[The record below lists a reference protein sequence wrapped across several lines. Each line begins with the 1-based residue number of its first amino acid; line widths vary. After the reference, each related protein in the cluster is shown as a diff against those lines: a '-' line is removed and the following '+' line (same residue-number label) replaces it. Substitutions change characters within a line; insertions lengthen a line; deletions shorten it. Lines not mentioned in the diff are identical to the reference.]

1 MELATP
7 AHVGYFREPASRVNK
22 QLNQGTMMMD
32 KQNVF
37 SLFKDPYL
45 LSMNTCYSQIVSVVL
60 GVTHC
65 RIKMVDDVT
74 DNRKELE
81 MPRTQLFV
89 RLSGTHMLRYGDFQR
104 LFLCLEAT
112 KPLNRALKRFFKIL

>member
-1 MELATP
+1 
-7 AHVGYFREPASRVNK
+7 
-22 QLNQGTMMMD
+22 
-32 KQNVF
+32 
-37 SLFKDPYL
+37 
-45 LSMNTCYSQIVSVVL
+45 MNTCYSQIVGVVL

-65 RIKMVDDVT
+65 RIKMVDDDT

-104 LFLCLEAT
+104 LFLCLEAA
-112 KPLNRALKRFFKIL
+112 KPLNRTLKRFFKIL